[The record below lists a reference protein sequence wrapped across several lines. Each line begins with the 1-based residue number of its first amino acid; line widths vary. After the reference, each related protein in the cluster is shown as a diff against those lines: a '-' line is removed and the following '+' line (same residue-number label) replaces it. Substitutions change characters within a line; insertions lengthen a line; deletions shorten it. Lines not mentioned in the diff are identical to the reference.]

1 MSLKDMA
8 HMTYKFMVRG
18 YNPPESST
26 ATRWTAGTATEY
38 IGYASNDDRTSWTW
52 YDRIDDGTPDALDIA
67 YGKDSSGNGIYVVS
81 NDSSTKELSVS
92 STDVTDGNAWTHK
105 DLSGTG
111 NDQFVVAWTDDSSNS
126 TAGTWMAVGQNGGVF
141 RSTDGA
147 STWSEID
154 MSGITGH
161 DTTKITALAGDGSG
175 NWIICQEDR
184 IYSST
189 NNGSSFSLAH
199 TLSGESI
206 TKITGAAYTNSS
218 WVISYERSTASSK
231 TFLRSCAA
239 GNLTSWSSEGGGT
252 DSNGT
257 LSNYGSGNLGR
268 TTIAASEGRI
278 VILPHN
284 RTRIGYADVS
294 GTTISNFTT
303 VNLGAGGDNLR
314 DVATDGTTWL
324 ICAQDGDL
332 WESTDSGESWSIIAT
347 NLRNSTDD
355 VQCITADVYLPQ

>member
-1 MSLKDMA
+1 MF
-8 HMTYKFMVRG
+8 MTYKFQM
-18 YNPPESST
+18 NHWMEPLTTT
-26 ATRWTAGTATEY
+26 ASRWVAGTQVQY
-38 IGYASNDDRTSWTW
+38 IGYAANSDLTSWTW
-52 YDRIDDGTPDALDIA
+52 YDRIDDGSPDALDIA

-81 NDSSTKELSVS
+81 NDSSSKELSVS

-111 NDQFVVAWTDDSSNS
+111 NDQFVVAWANDSSNS

-189 NNGSSFSLAH
+189 NNGSSFSLVH
-199 TLSGESI
+199 TLSGENI
-206 TKITGAAYTNSS
+206 TKISGAAYTNSS

-231 TFLRSCAA
+231 THLRSCAA
-239 GNLTSWSSEGGGT
+239 SDLTTWSSEGGGG
-252 DSNGT
+252 S
-257 LSNYGSGNLGR
+257 LQNYGSGNLSR
-268 TTIAASEGRI
+268 TTIVAYEGRI
-278 VILPHN
+278 LVVPHN
-284 RTRIGYADVS
+284 RQTIGYADVD
-294 GTTISNFTT
+294 GTTISGFNT
-303 VNLGAGGDNLR
+303 VSLSASGKNLR
-314 DVATDGTTWL
+314 DAATDGTKWL
-324 ICAQDGDL
+324 ICAQDGYIF
-332 WESTDSGESWSIIAT
+332 ESTDSAESWSVAAT
-347 NLRNSTDD
+347 GIRNSTDD
-355 VQCITADVYLPQ
+355 IQCITADVYLPQ